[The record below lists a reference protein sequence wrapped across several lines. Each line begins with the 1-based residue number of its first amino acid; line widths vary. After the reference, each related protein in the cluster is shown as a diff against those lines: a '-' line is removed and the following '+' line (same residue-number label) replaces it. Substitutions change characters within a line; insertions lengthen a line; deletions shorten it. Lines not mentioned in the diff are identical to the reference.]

1 MSQDNP
7 DTIIIEET
15 ARWESTQVEDVFL
28 PSVRVQLAWA
38 DVEDAVASGAVVPA
52 EAHSLWATWAMPG
65 APTRV
70 ANLARPSAFPGDRAP
85 DGPAPAGIWGA
96 ATEISSGKDTPSGH
110 WEMAGAPVTFDWGY
124 FPHTIPAFPAW
135 LTDAIIA
142 EAKLPGILGNWPGWC
157 WAAG

>member
-85 DGPAPAGIWGA
+85 DGPAPAALARDREAGMAQREMLQPRRGGPASRSGA
-96 ATEISSGKDTPSGH
+96 V
-110 WEMAGAPVTFDWGY
+110 AGAIGLVAGLVLGCG
-124 FPHTIPAFPAW
+124 
-135 LTDAIIA
+135 LTYLA
-142 EAKLPGILGNWPGWC
+142 L
-157 WAAG
+157 AA

>member
-70 ANLARPSAFPGDRAP
+70 ANLARPSAFPGDLAP
-85 DGPAPAGIWGA
+85 DGSAPATLARDREAGMAQREMPQPRRGGQAPRSGA
-96 ATEISSGKDTPSGH
+96 V
-110 WEMAGAPVTFDWGY
+110 AGAIGLL
-124 FPHTIPAFPAW
+124 AGLLLGCG
-135 LTDAIIA
+135 LTYLA
-142 EAKLPGILGNWPGWC
+142 L
-157 WAAG
+157 AA